1 LIYILEI
8 LPSMIAADWTNI
20 YEEIKSVENCNLN
33 YLHLDIM
40 DGHFVDNLTFG
51 MFIVDTIRKI
61 THLKLDSHLMIK
73 NPTKF
78 IEKFYKSSD
87 IVDVHVEVGEEAIEC
102 IEFAKKNNLKI
113 GIVINPKTHPKYIL
127 PFVEDVEQVVVMTV
141 NPGFAGQEM
150 IKEVLWKVDY
160 LNNFRI
166 KSNLNF
172 KITIDGGVNW
182 ENINELKKMGVDRV
196 VMGKSFFSLDYERR
210 KIYALK
216 FQKPQ

>member
-1 LIYILEI
+1 
-8 LPSMIAADWTNI
+8 MIAADWTKI

-73 NPTKF
+73 NPIKF

>member
-1 LIYILEI
+1 MEI
-8 LPSMIAADWTNI
+8 LPSIIAADWTKI

>member
-1 LIYILEI
+1 LEI
-8 LPSMIAADWTNI
+8 LPSIIAADWTKI

-51 MFIVDTIRKI
+51 MLIVDAIRKI

-73 NPTKF
+73 NPKKF
-78 IEKFYKSSD
+78 IEEFYKSSD
-87 IVDVHVEVGEEAIEC
+87 IVDVHIEIGEEAFEC

-127 PFVEDVEQVVVMTV
+127 PIVEDVEQVIIMTV

-150 IKEVLWKVDY
+150 IKDVLWKVDY
-160 LNNFRI
+160 LVNFRE
-166 KSNLNF
+166 KSQLNF

-182 ENINELKKMGVDRV
+182 ENINELKKLNVDRV
-196 VMGKSFFSLDYERR
+196 VMGKSFFSLNYEERR
-210 KIYALK
+210 IYALK

>member
-1 LIYILEI
+1 MEI
-8 LPSMIAADWTNI
+8 LPSMIAADWTKI

-73 NPTKF
+73 NPIKF

>member
-1 LIYILEI
+1 LEI
-8 LPSMIAADWTNI
+8 LPSIIAADWTKI

>member
-1 LIYILEI
+1 LEI
-8 LPSMIAADWTNI
+8 LPSIIAADWTKI
-20 YEEIKSVENCNLN
+20 DEEIKSVENCNLN

>member
-1 LIYILEI
+1 
-8 LPSMIAADWTNI
+8 MIAADWTKI

>member
-1 LIYILEI
+1 MEI
-8 LPSMIAADWTNI
+8 LPSIIAADWTRI
-20 YEEIKSVENCNLN
+20 YEEIKSVEECNLN

-51 MFIVDTIRKI
+51 MFIVDAIRKI
-61 THLKLDSHLMIK
+61 TNLKLDSHLMVK
-73 NPTKF
+73 NPKKF
-78 IEKFYKSSD
+78 IDKFYKSSD
-87 IVDVHVEVGEEAIEC
+87 IVDVHFEVGEETFEC
-102 IEFAKKNNLKI
+102 IEFAKKNNFKI

-127 PFVEDVEQVVVMTV
+127 PFVEDVEQVIVMTV

-160 LNNFRI
+160 LINFRI

-196 VMGKSFFSLDYERR
+196 VMGKSFFSLDYEKR